1 MRVSQISIIIFKVSV
16 FCVLQVLR
24 VAASGTNMETCS
36 SMKIAFSGTAVKTAT
51 KHTAAVNRKKKTTT
65 YKQTPEP
72 RATQGTLL
80 PRYCRVN
87 TVHMKSLFK
96 QILMSRLQKL
106 QFNHER
112 YLKLYFAIL
121 VLFKFHGHSIQTNML
136 MSTALFIF

>member
-1 MRVSQISIIIFKVSV
+1 MCPPGAACDSFWDKYGN
-16 FCVLQVLR
+16 LQFNEDCFFR
-24 VAASGTNMETCS
+24 YCREDRNKTHCCS
-36 SMKIAFSGTAVKTAT
+36 EQ
-51 KHTAAVNRKKKTTT
+51 KKKTTTT

-96 QILMSRLQKL
+96 QNEQILMSRLQKL

-121 VLFKFHGHSIQTNML
+121 VLFKFHGRSIQTNML